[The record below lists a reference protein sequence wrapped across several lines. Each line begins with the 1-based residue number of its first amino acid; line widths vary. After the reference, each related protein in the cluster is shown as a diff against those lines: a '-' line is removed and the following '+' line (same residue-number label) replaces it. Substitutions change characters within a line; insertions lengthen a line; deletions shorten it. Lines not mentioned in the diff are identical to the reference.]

1 MLVREPR
8 VHAPQLESYSDMPLF
23 NTKAVVHQTGVPAP
37 TLRAWERRYGILAPR
52 RGDND
57 YRLYSERD
65 MATITWL
72 HERIESGLTISQ
84 AIALLRSL
92 EPSRRRRRTRA
103 SGPLTHEPQEAHEL
117 HELYETPE
125 AREQTMVATPTSAPA
140 SAPAGASPL
149 ASRFSMN
156 DIGMALLNQFINLDE
171 ASANGAIAQAFAI
184 YSVEDICLYLFVPA
198 LARIGQMW
206 QDGEVTV
213 TVEHFASALIRGQLE
228 SLFRSTPTRE
238 GGPLALV
245 GCAPGELHELG
256 SLMLALFLRRSGL
269 RVVYLGQS
277 VELESL
283 VSAIRAVRPACVLL
297 SAALRPQAESLVAVG
312 QRLGS
317 LGATRPAFYFGGQ
330 AFQAEPDLIERIQG
344 EYLGLDAH
352 EAAQEIKRRMIA

>member
-8 VHAPQLESYSDMPLF
+8 VQAPQLESYSDMPLF

-72 HERIESGLTISQ
+72 HARIESGLTISQ

-92 EPSRRRRRTRA
+92 EPSRRRRRWRA
-103 SGPLTHEPQEAHEL
+103 SGPLPHEPPEAHDFYDGAEI
-117 HELYETPE
+117 
-125 AREQTMVATPTSAPA
+125 REHASSVTA
-140 SAPAGASPL
+140 SATRGDPSATTAPL
-149 ASRFSMN
+149 VSRFSLN

-171 ASANGAIAQAFAI
+171 TSASRTIAQAFAI
-184 YSVEDICLYLFVPA
+184 YPVEDICLYLFVPA

-228 SLFRSTPTRE
+228 SLFRSAPASD
-238 GGPLALV
+238 GGPLTLV

-256 SLMLALFLRRSGL
+256 SLMLALFLRRAAL

-277 VELESL
+277 IELENLISTIGT
-283 VSAIRAVRPACVLL
+283 ARPACVLL
-297 SAALRPQAESLVAVG
+297 SAALRSQAEALVGVG
-312 QRLGS
+312 QRLAS
-317 LGATRPAFYFGGQ
+317 LGTERPVFYFGGQ
-330 AFQAEPDLIERIQG
+330 AFVAEPSLVERIQG
-344 EYLGLDAH
+344 VYLGLDAH
-352 EAAQEIKRRMIA
+352 AAAQEIKRRMIA